1 MLRHFHSLQKQRSAR
16 EKMDAKSINVKTD
29 SYTYY
34 FDKDFNKTTWR
45 THIEESELRE
55 AFSF

>member
-1 MLRHFHSLQKQRSAR
+1 
-16 EKMDAKSINVKTD
+16 MDAKSVNVKTD